1 MNHLPVLRV
10 LIEDPKLRSL
20 YETSIETHNKQ
31 VQEDPF
37 PNSGFDLYIPKDYS
51 IPSGYESVKVN
62 LEIKCCMEEDSRCIG
77 FYTYLRSSVSNTP
90 LSLANHVGI
99 IDSGYR
105 GNIIAAVRNLAAHY
119 TDPYIIKQHTRIIQI
134 CHPTLKPFLVEIV
147 GSIESL
153 GTSSRG
159 ECGFGSTGV

>member
-1 MNHLPVLRV
+1 MKLPVLRV
-10 LIEDPKLRSL
+10 FIEDLILRSL
-20 YETSIETHNKQ
+20 YETSIEKHNKQ
-31 VQEDPF
+31 IQEDPF

-62 LEIKCCMEEDSRCIG
+62 LEIKCCMQEDNRCIG
-77 FYTYLRSSVSNTP
+77 FYTYLRSSASNTP

-105 GNIIAAVRNLAAHY
+105 GNLIAAVRNLTTQY
-119 TDPYIIKQHTRIIQI
+119 TEPYIVKKDTRLIQI
-134 CHPTLKPFLVEIV
+134 CHPTLKPFLVEMV
-147 GSIESL
+147 DSIESL

-159 ECGFGSTGV
+159 EGGFGSTGV